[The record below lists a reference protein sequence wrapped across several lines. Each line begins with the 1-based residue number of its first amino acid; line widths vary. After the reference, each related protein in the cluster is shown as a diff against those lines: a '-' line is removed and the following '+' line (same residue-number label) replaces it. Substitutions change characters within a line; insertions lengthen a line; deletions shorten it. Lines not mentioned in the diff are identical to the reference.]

1 MRKMQY
7 LLMPLEK
14 SSEGTELKK
23 KKRSLYLQACQTHAS
38 YNSDPGH
45 CYKHRVIQVNRL
57 SQVLA
62 HRDKF
67 KGYRTETPAIVLEI
81 ALYQCHT

>member
-1 MRKMQY
+1 
-7 LLMPLEK
+7 MPLTGYNLVIL
-14 SSEGTELKK
+14 GTM
-23 KKRSLYLQACQTHAS
+23 
-38 YNSDPGH
+38 YN
-45 CYKHRVIQVNRL
+45 HRVIQVNRL

-67 KGYRTETPAIVLEI
+67 RSFRTEASDIVSKI